1 VLSGWKLP
9 STQLGDHSFIYK
21 GLRVDGL
28 GVNTLVM
35 QGLGVKG

>member
-9 STQLGDHSFIYK
+9 WAQLGDHSLIYK
-21 GLRVDGL
+21 GLRAEGVW
-28 GVNTLVM
+28 VNTLVM

>member
-9 STQLGDHSFIYK
+9 HNQIGDHGLIYK
-21 GLRVDGL
+21 GLRDEGL

-35 QGLGVKG
+35 QGLGIKG